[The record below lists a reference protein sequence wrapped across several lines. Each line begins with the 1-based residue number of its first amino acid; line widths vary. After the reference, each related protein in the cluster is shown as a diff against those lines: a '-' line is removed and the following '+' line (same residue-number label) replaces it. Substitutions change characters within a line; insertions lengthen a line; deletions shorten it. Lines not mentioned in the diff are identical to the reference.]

1 MPVLVF
7 CIFYGFCG
15 DSTNIT
21 GHHIEFF
28 VCFCF
33 EDFLIPVKSST
44 LGIDFGQQ
52 LPLSFSPTLCFCM
65 FVWTVSM
72 QTESKQDHL
81 WKKGL
86 LFALPL

>member
-7 CIFYGFCG
+7 YIFYGFCG

-52 LPLSFSPTLCFCM
+52 LPLSFSPTLCSHKHTK
-65 FVWTVSM
+65 TVSM

>member
-1 MPVLVF
+1 MLNAADSYMIYISMPVLVF
-7 CIFYGFCG
+7 YIFYGFCG

-28 VCFCF
+28 VCF

-52 LPLSFSPTLCFCM
+52 LFVLLPLSFSPTLCFCM
-65 FVWTVSM
+65 FV
-72 QTESKQDHL
+72 
-81 WKKGL
+81 
-86 LFALPL
+86 

>member
-7 CIFYGFCG
+7 YIFYGFCG
-15 DSTNIT
+15 DSTSIT

-28 VCFCF
+28 VCF

-52 LPLSFSPTLCFCM
+52 LPLSFFLSHP
-65 FVWTVSM
+65 
-72 QTESKQDHL
+72 
-81 WKKGL
+81 
-86 LFALPL
+86 LFLYVCVNSLYADWIKTR